1 MYNWDYEINKEHKEQ
16 KKRWNGK
23 VITTSRQWTENAS
36 GAREP
41 DCYSYDAIWDAVRD
55 YQNSRQWN

>member
-1 MYNWDYEINKEHKEQ
+1 MYDWDAEIREENKAQ